1 MAWSRHRCS
10 VPGAASAGATLLM
23 WVSVVMF
30 ALSVCVA
37 LSAETW
43 RVSELFTWFVVV
55 VYSWAGRR
63 VIASVTQ
70 EAEAVDPSS
79 SPEVSCFLCCRT
91 IATTEAVANGWRFV
105 RRFSCHWPVCP
116 SHFPLPGARPED
128 VLHAWTVIHHL
139 IDQELP
145 WSWDD
150 AENN

>member
-1 MAWSRHRCS
+1 
-10 VPGAASAGATLLM
+10 M

-30 ALSVCVA
+30 ALCVFVA
-37 LSAETW
+37 WFEKSWML
-43 RVSELFTWFVVV
+43 SELFTWFVLV

-63 VIASVTQ
+63 VIASVRK
-70 EAEAVDPSS
+70 ESSPMDPSS
-79 SPEVSCFLCCRT
+79 LPVLSCFLCSAT
-91 IATTEAVANGWRFV
+91 IGTTEAVANGWRFV
-105 RRFSCHWPVCP
+105 RRFECHWAVCP